1 MEKISVIMPVYNN
14 EEYLHQ
20 SIQSVLNQTFSN
32 FELIIVNDGSSDDSE
47 AIVLEYLSIDE
58 RIKYFYQE
66 NQGVSVAR
74 NKGILEA
81 TGKYICFLDSDDLY
95 QKEFLLSMVNKAEEE
110 FSDLV
115 YTGTLIQKNNKQK
128 RLRTS
133 FLKSNIL
140 SQFIKSN
147 INTQIGGWVVNRDL
161 LNKHNINFTPGLSWG
176 EDIEFLY
183 RCISVSKKISYVK
196 DYLIIYR
203 IDDNPNR
210 LSSFSFKNIDIDY
223 KLFLNL
229 VKDDQIYHDTKVDSA
244 LIDYRLNASLTY
256 RLWDA
261 VKLNEKYELIKEYY
275 DRYNEYYSIYT
286 WNNGLRSI
294 KLNITKFRLNR
305 CIERHESSSQ
315 I

>member
-20 SIQSVLNQTFSN
+20 SIRSVLNQTFSN
-32 FELIIVNDGSSDDSE
+32 FELIIVNYGSSDDSE

-95 QKEFLLSMVNKAEEE
+95 QKEFLLSMVNKAEKE
-110 FSDLV
+110 FSDMV

-183 RCISVSKKISYVK
+183 RCISFSKKISYLK

-294 KLNITKFRLNR
+294 KLNITKFRLKR
-305 CIERHESSSQ
+305 SIERHESSSQ